1 MKTLFALVI
10 SACAVAAGASVAST
24 PAATDALVTRD
35 SRSLPAGCSPR
46 EVAGLLNG
54 FFDAF
59 NRGDMQALDEIWTS
73 EDSPGR
79 PVGSTGRE
87 FLWYAVTEGGSI
99 RRGPWRHR
107 SIYDRPELLGYF
119 AERHG
124 QNERME
130 LVAVRATRATE
141 PWRVGVS
148 FVVRRTADD
157 LPSGLGGRQRIAGG
171 KGVVDCERRRLQMW
185 AMGMSTAEPDQDYP
199 PGGARVPCPRPGG
212 WSPANPVV
220 ACSSGANAPTVSDEF
235 RVSRASSR
243 DRCAA
248 RPVSLRVTR
257 ALSAFNTGLADV
269 FARQLVRAPA
279 FRARQRMLRS
289 RHAITRYA
297 LARYHAG
304 EGWTATQLERLRRA
318 GRYRLSLSVVHQTRT
333 IARGSVLLTVNCASG
348 LISSWLGPAVRT
360 PT

>member
-1 MKTLFALVI
+1 MKTLFALVV

-46 EVAGLLNG
+46 DVAGLLNG

-124 QNERME
+124 QKERME

-141 PWRVGVS
+141 PWRVGIS

-185 AMGMSTAEPDQDYP
+185 TMGMNTAKPRQDYP
-199 PGGARVPCPRPGG
+199 PGGPGLPCPRPAR
-212 WSPANPVV
+212 WSPVNPVV
-220 ACSSGANAPTVSDEF
+220 ACSGGANAPAVSDEF
-235 RVSRASSR
+235 NASHAGSLG
-243 DRCAA
+243 RCEP
-248 RPVSLRVTR
+248 RPVSLRLRR
-257 ALSAFNTGLADV
+257 ALSAFNAGSADV
-269 FARQLVRAPA
+269 FARQLSRASA
-279 FRARQRMLRS
+279 FRPRRDALRS
-289 RHAITRYA
+289 RRAVTRYV

-304 EGWTATQLERLRRA
+304 EGWTATQLERVGR
-318 GRYRLSLSVVHQTRT
+318 GRYRLLLSIVHQTRT
-333 IARGSVLLTVNCASG
+333 IGRGSVLVTVNCASG
-348 LISSWLGPAVRT
+348 FISSWLGPAVRT